1 MATGAPPG
9 GTSTPPVPVDP
20 LVAVPPDGT
29 TALDA
34 SRVDARGLPP
44 GFPTLV
50 WTRGPRTV
58 GVYGRAGGCTEA
70 TAQLVDQTP
79 EAVTVRVVQTTT
91 STGPCTREL
100 RYPPLEV
107 TLAADLGQRR
117 VVLTGE
123 IPLSGIGGEILRAE
137 VMGTGPGRSR
147 ETGPAPAVP
156 VPRRRRPS
164 GRHIL
169 VARAVPPF
177 RRAGVTPPARSPAC
191 PPPNGGVK
199 PLGGREQ
206 PLVPAPIPRR
216 SVTTGGVVAA
226 RTGVAHPGGGRRVR
240 AVAGCQPAAACR
252 LACPRQLAA

>member
-1 MATGAPPG
+1 MRALRMTVLFPSALLGVALLLAGCGGGSSPPPADPGTPPTVATGAPPG

-34 SRVDARGLPP
+34 SRVDAQGLPP

-70 TAQLVDQTP
+70 TAQLADQTP

-123 IPLSGIGGEILRAE
+123 IR
-137 VMGTGPGRSR
+137 
-147 ETGPAPAVP
+147 
-156 VPRRRRPS
+156 
-164 GRHIL
+164 
-169 VARAVPPF
+169 
-177 RRAGVTPPARSPAC
+177 
-191 PPPNGGVK
+191 
-199 PLGGREQ
+199 
-206 PLVPAPIPRR
+206 
-216 SVTTGGVVAA
+216 
-226 RTGVAHPGGGRRVR
+226 
-240 AVAGCQPAAACR
+240 
-252 LACPRQLAA
+252 

>member
-1 MATGAPPG
+1 MTVLFPSALLGAALLLAGCGGTSSPPPAGSSGAPPTIATGAPPG

-20 LVAVPPDGT
+20 LVASPPDGA

-34 SRVDARGLPP
+34 SRVDTSGLPP

-91 STGPCTREL
+91 SPGPCTKEL

-123 IPLSGIGGEILRAE
+123 
-137 VMGTGPGRSR
+137 
-147 ETGPAPAVP
+147 
-156 VPRRRRPS
+156 
-164 GRHIL
+164 
-169 VARAVPPF
+169 
-177 RRAGVTPPARSPAC
+177 
-191 PPPNGGVK
+191 
-199 PLGGREQ
+199 
-206 PLVPAPIPRR
+206 
-216 SVTTGGVVAA
+216 
-226 RTGVAHPGGGRRVR
+226 VR
-240 AVAGCQPAAACR
+240 
-252 LACPRQLAA
+252 

>member
-1 MATGAPPG
+1 MTVLFPSALLGAALLLAGCGGTSSPPPATGPSAPPTIATGAPPG

-20 LVAVPPDGT
+20 LVADPPEGT

-34 SRVDARGLPP
+34 SRVDASGLPP

-70 TAQLVDQTP
+70 RAALVDQTP
-79 EAVTVRVVQTTT
+79 EAVTVRVLQTTT

-123 IPLSGIGGEILRAE
+123 
-137 VMGTGPGRSR
+137 
-147 ETGPAPAVP
+147 
-156 VPRRRRPS
+156 
-164 GRHIL
+164 
-169 VARAVPPF
+169 
-177 RRAGVTPPARSPAC
+177 
-191 PPPNGGVK
+191 
-199 PLGGREQ
+199 
-206 PLVPAPIPRR
+206 
-216 SVTTGGVVAA
+216 
-226 RTGVAHPGGGRRVR
+226 VR
-240 AVAGCQPAAACR
+240 
-252 LACPRQLAA
+252 